1 MVNLNVIFLFSEI
14 SEENIRMDYVK
25 EGIMFPRGKDLDG
38 KTLFIYRASL
48 YTRGSKSLDEMKRMF
63 LYWLERIIRESND
76 DYITIVFELSDA
88 GLSNVDMEYTKY
100 IIGTLKNYYPYSLNY
115 ILVFDLPWILNGK
128 L

>member
-1 MVNLNVIFLFSEI
+1 
-14 SEENIRMDYVK
+14 MDYAK